1 MPSSAG
7 PRRGRPLVRQTDPE
21 LTRELAELRASVEE
35 LRALLRPLP
44 DRVSGLAKG
53 ADAQRKRVDAL
64 SEAQTRAQELLV
76 RLDARLAL
84 PRGPRHRALA
94 DRLRGLLRALRPT
107 PVLTPAPPPPSA
119 PPAPAAQALDWIL
132 SGPRTTPDTRAVLVA
147 LFGLDAGE
155 RETVVAR
162 ILAATAER
170 MPPLLP
176 VFLTDDSDFTALR
189 RHQARFEYLPLH
201 AAERGQGRP
210 RDWALYLVRRFALV
224 CAKWQP
230 VQVVAFG
237 PRAARQLAEWRTSP
251 QLPGAAK
258 ELLAVPPGPGSTS
271 VAGLLAR
278 ADQPSSKKSTAP
290 SSRS

>member
-1 MPSSAG
+1 V
-7 PRRGRPLVRQTDPE
+7 RPTDPE
-21 LTRELAELRASVEE
+21 LTRELAQLRASVEE
-35 LRALLRPLP
+35 LRTLLRPLP

-76 RLDARLAL
+76 RLDARLG
-84 PRGPRHRALA
+84 PPPGPRHRVLA
-94 DRLRGLLRALRPT
+94 DRLRSLLQGLRPA
-107 PVLTPAPPPPSA
+107 PATTPPPSPT
-119 PPAPAAQALDWIL
+119 PPAPTVQALDWIL

-162 ILAATAER
+162 LLTAIGETA
-170 MPPLLP
+170 PPLLP

-189 RHQARFEYLPLH
+189 RHQARFEYLPLR
-201 AAERGQGRP
+201 AAERGQGPP
-210 RDWALYLVRRFALV
+210 RDWPLYLARRFALI

-230 VQVVAFG
+230 LQVVAFG
-237 PRAARQLAEWRTSP
+237 AHAARQLAEWRSSP
-251 QLPGAAK
+251 QLPDTAK
-258 ELLAVPPGPGSTS
+258 DLLVVPPVTGSAS